1 MKGLQFLKRAQW
13 IGMLS
18 EDDALYTII
27 AVCLQ
32 DKPEQRWEMK
42 KIREKL
48 GELSQNELPQLMDIM
63 KEIEV
68 MKEEMSGMMTTQS
81 QV

>member
-1 MKGLQFLKRAQW
+1 MKGFQFLKRAQW
-13 IGMLS
+13 IGMLK

-32 DKPEQRWEMK
+32 DKLEQRWEMK

-48 GELSQNELPQLMDIM
+48 EELSKNELPQLMDIM
-63 KEIEV
+63 KENEIM
-68 MKEEMSGMMTTQS
+68 MKEKMSATQS
-81 QV
+81 QVW

>member
-1 MKGLQFLKRAQW
+1 
-13 IGMLS
+13 MLS

-48 GELSQNELPQLMDIM
+48 AELSKNKLPQLMDIM